1 MGSERRVAV
10 RIKKALDVVYSS
22 ASPPITGRLDDLSE
36 TGMFIETSHP
46 LEIGAEVEFTLS
58 LPGDGSD
65 KPVRGTGEVVWGDG
79 AVGVGIHFT
88 SLTDEDRERIKWYVA
103 EVFFG

>member
-1 MGSERRVAV
+1 MGEENRRTV

-22 ASPPITGRLDDLSE
+22 SCPPIKARVEDLSE

-46 LEIGAEVEFTLS
+46 LEIGAELEFS
-58 LPGDGSD
+58 LDLPSDPPGA
-65 KPVRGTGEVVWGDG
+65 PVRGVAKVCWSDH
-79 AVGVGIHFT
+79 AVGVGVDFT
-88 SLTDEDRERIKWYVA
+88 SLDDQDRERIKWFVA

>member
-1 MGSERRVAV
+1 MGEENRRAV

-22 ASPPITGRLDDLSE
+22 SSPPTDARLEDLSE

-46 LEIGAEVEFTLS
+46 LEVGAELDFSLA
-58 LPGDGSD
+58 LPGDASG
-65 KPVRGTGEVVWGDG
+65 KPIQGKGIVAWTDQ
-79 AVGVGIHFT
+79 AVGVGVRFT
-88 SLTDEDRERIKWYVA
+88 SLSDEDRERVKWFVA

>member
-1 MGSERRVAV
+1 MGDERRVAV

-22 ASPPITGRLDDLSE
+22 SSPPIQGRLDDLSE

-46 LEIGAEVEFTLS
+46 LEIGAEVEFTLT
-58 LPGDGSD
+58 LPGESAD
-65 KPVRGTGEVVWGDG
+65 KPVRGKGEVVWSDQ

-88 SLTDEDRERIKWYVA
+88 EILEEDRDRIKWYVA
-103 EVFFG
+103 EVFFS

>member
-1 MGSERRVAV
+1 MGDDNRLAV

-22 ASPPITGRLDDLSE
+22 GSPPIDARLEDLSE

-46 LEIGAEVEFTLS
+46 LEVGAELEFTLA
-58 LPGDGSD
+58 LPGDEAGR
-65 KPVRGTGEVVWGDG
+65 PVRGQGKVMWSDQ
-79 AVGVGIHFT
+79 AVGVGVHFT
-88 SLTDEDRERIKWYVA
+88 DIKDEDRERLKWFVA